1 MRLRPLLSLAIP
13 FALAGC
19 DLLNPKIPD
28 QHKILLDEVNRR
40 EFLWKSA
47 AIHHYDFDYQRSCFC
62 GPTITQMVTIE
73 VRDDVIQRVE
83 DAQGAEILPEQGV
96 SWPTVDS
103 LFVWA
108 EALLANRETVVEIE
122 FDAVTNYPA
131 RIAGDIPTI
140 ADEEIIHNA
149 SNLLVL
155 LTANSLESYRI
166 GAPFS
171 KSNNVTWRSR

>member
-1 MRLRPLLSLAIP
+1 MRLRPLLALAIA
-13 FALAGC
+13 FALTAC
-19 DLLNPKIPD
+19 DILNPKIPD

-73 VRDDVIQRVE
+73 VRDDVIQRVL
-83 DAQGAEILPEQGV
+83 DAQGAEVLPEQGV

-108 EALLANRETVVEIE
+108 EAMVANREAIVEIE
-122 FDAVTNYPA
+122 FDGNSNHPVRLSA
-131 RIAGDIPTI
+131 DIPRI
-140 ADEEIIHNA
+140 ADEEITHQA
-149 SNLLVL
+149 SSLRVL
-155 LTANSLESYRI
+155 LTANAVASYRI
-166 GAPFS
+166 VAPFS